1 MRAFLLNRLSQSL
14 VLLVI
19 VSIIGF
25 AILNLIPGGPMAQ
38 YGLDPGMTQDDLERL
53 KEQLGLNRPLWVQ
66 YLDWAWRLVQ
76 GDWGHSFRDG
86 ASVLAVIARHLFAT
100 LLLMGSSTV
109 IAIAIGTWIG
119 IRGATHRYSGFDY
132 LATVGAMVALSIP
145 TFWFGLVAIYVFTL
159 RLGWL
164 PVGNMYTIGDGSVLD
179 YLHHLILPSLVL
191 ALVHVA
197 ILSRYMR
204 TATLDVISQDF
215 VKTARAKGLSERRV
229 LLKHVV
235 GNALLPMITLA
246 GMQLP
251 SLLTGALVT
260 ETVFTIP
267 GMGRLVVQSIARRD
281 YPIIQGAI
289 MSIAMTYV
297 LVNLLV
303 DLLYVYTDPRVRLG
317 GD

>member
-145 TFWFGLVAIYVFTL
+145 TFWFGLVAIYVFSL
-159 RLGWL
+159 RLGWF
-164 PVGNMYTIGDGSVLD
+164 PAGNMYTIGEGSVLD
-179 YLHHLILPSLVL
+179 YLHHLVLPSLVL
-191 ALVHVA
+191 ALVHIA
-197 ILSRYMR
+197 IWSRYMR

-260 ETVFTIP
+260 ETVFTWP
-267 GMGRLVVQSIARRD
+267 GMGRLFLDSLGYSD
-281 YPIIQGAI
+281 YPVVMGLLMFSAILVILGNLIADIVIAII
-289 MSIAMTYV
+289 
-297 LVNLLV
+297 
-303 DLLYVYTDPRVRLG
+303 DPRIRLA
-317 GD
+317 

>member
-1 MRAFLLNRLSQSL
+1 MRAFLLSRLSQSL

-19 VSIIGF
+19 VSVIGF
-25 AILNLIPGGPMAQ
+25 VILNLMPGGPMAQ
-38 YGLDPGMTQDDLERL
+38 YGLDPGMTQDDLDRL

-86 ASVLAVIARHLFAT
+86 ASVLAVIGRHLFAT

-109 IAIAIGTWIG
+109 IAIALGTWIG

-132 LATVGAMVALSIP
+132 LATIGAMVALSIP
-145 TFWFGLVAIYVFTL
+145 TFWFGLVGIYVFSL

-164 PVGNMYTIGDGSVLD
+164 PAGNMYTIGDGSVLD

-197 ILSRYMR
+197 IWSRYMR

-215 VKTARAKGLSERRV
+215 VKTARAKGVSERRV

-260 ETVFTIP
+260 ETVFTWP
-267 GMGRLVVQSIARRD
+267 GMGRLFLDALGYSD
-281 YPIIQGAI
+281 YPVVMGLLMFSAI
-289 MSIAMTYV
+289 LVILGNLITDIVIAIV
-297 LVNLLV
+297 
-303 DLLYVYTDPRVRLG
+303 DPRIRLA
-317 GD
+317 